1 MTKSSNLQAKLTNTP
16 NPVGC
21 TARRNDDSPEINK
34 LNSKL
39 DRFYDNVTST
49 LHDLNAEINSI
60 KENRPYSILVLENVV
75 NDLKEEKLELSRKN
89 DKLREQNM
97 DMSHTI
103 SNLTM
108 ANKNLESEK
117 SSLLTALKLMQNDYQ
132 QKSVKTTV
140 ENNGENNAELVSQ
153 TIEESGVTQ
162 PDPSA
167 NQPDIDKHNTAT
179 NLRKNRKKKGKK
191 SKPSQNSSQRT
202 ADISDG
208 IMNTSSSKSTGQGK
222 ETVVIAGDSIVKNI
236 IGPKMSA
243 DDPDHYYIVKP
254 FPGATVSDMEDFVK
268 PLTRRSPDKM
278 ILHVGTNDLR
288 NNSSP
293 KIIAD
298 SIVNIVTQIK
308 EDSPGTAVGISAILV
323 RNGNNELAAKAT
335 QTNNILKGYC
345 SRNRIPFLSNSNMNH
360 ASHLNMRGLHLNRH
374 GSLTLQQNL
383 LGFAKM
389 ISN

>member
-1 MTKSSNLQAKLTNTP
+1 MSSQADL
-16 NPVGC
+16 
-21 TARRNDDSPEINK
+21 SK
-34 LNSKL
+34 LN
-39 DRFYDNVTST
+39 RFYENVTST

-117 SSLLTALKLMQNDYQ
+117 CSLLTALKLMQNDYQ
-132 QKSVKTTV
+132 QTSIKTTV
-140 ENNGENNAELVSQ
+140 ENDGENNAELVCQ
-153 TIEESGVTQ
+153 TIEGSGVPQ

-167 NQPDIDKHNTAT
+167 NQPNIDKHNTAT

-202 ADISDG
+202 ADVNTSDG

-222 ETVVIAGDSIVKNI
+222 ETVVIAGPAGDSIVKNI

-268 PLTRRSPDKM
+268 PLTRRSLDKM

-298 SIVNIVTQIK
+298 SIVNIITQIK
-308 EDSPGTAVGISAILV
+308 EDSSGIQP
-323 RNGNNELAAKAT
+323 LAS
-335 QTNNILKGYC
+335 QL
-345 SRNRIPFLSNSNMNH
+345 FW
-360 ASHLNMRGLHLNRH
+360 
-374 GSLTLQQNL
+374 
-383 LGFAKM
+383 
-389 ISN
+389 